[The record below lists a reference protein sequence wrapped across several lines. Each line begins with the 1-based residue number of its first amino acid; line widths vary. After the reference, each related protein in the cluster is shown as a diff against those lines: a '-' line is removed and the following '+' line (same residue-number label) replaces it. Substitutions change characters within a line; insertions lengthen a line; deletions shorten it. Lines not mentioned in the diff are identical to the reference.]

1 MWRFDFPKLL
11 PRLNSDSCLGQ
22 SPLHMV
28 SVLLVRPPRPSA
40 WLHKCFSSSSVFF
53 IGLPPLL
60 FSPLLLI
67 TLTSFP
73 PSSLSEFFTS
83 PLPLHSCHTH
93 RISLSF
99 PPEIQNVWAQE
110 GSMCRKGER
119 KMQNITCP
127 RFFPGGFV
135 CILRARSSSEH
146 MRICYVSFWLKLGTV
161 GLIKDAQTLSVHITF
176 QEAFFLGVC
185 AWVWLWI
192 HDFEKTYQM
201 HSSWNWAKSVSM
213 HVHKCFINVSRPWTG
228 KIQQV
233 FVWLWQDANP
243 NAEAEVGF

>member
-1 MWRFDFPKLL
+1 MFFFLF
-11 PRLNSDSCLGQ
+11 C
-22 SPLHMV
+22 
-28 SVLLVRPPRPSA
+28 
-40 WLHKCFSSSSVFF
+40 FF

-135 CILRARSSSEH
+135 CVLRARSSSEH

-176 QEAFFLGVC
+176 QEAFFFVC
-185 AWVWLWI
+185 VCVSLIMNSRLWENI
-192 HDFEKTYQM
+192 
-201 HSSWNWAKSVSM
+201 
-213 HVHKCFINVSRPWTG
+213 
-228 KIQQV
+228 
-233 FVWLWQDANP
+233 P
-243 NAEAEVGF
+243 NALQLELSQKRQHASTQMFY

>member
-40 WLHKCFSSSSVFF
+40 WLHKCFSSSSVF
-53 IGLPPLL
+53 LL
-60 FSPLLLI
+60 ASLHSCSLLCC
-67 TLTSFP
+67 
-73 PSSLSEFFTS
+73 SSLS
-83 PLPLHSCHTH
+83 PLFHHHRCRSSSLPHFRCTAVTHTESH
-93 RISLSF
+93 FLS

-243 NAEAEVGF
+243 NAEAEAGF